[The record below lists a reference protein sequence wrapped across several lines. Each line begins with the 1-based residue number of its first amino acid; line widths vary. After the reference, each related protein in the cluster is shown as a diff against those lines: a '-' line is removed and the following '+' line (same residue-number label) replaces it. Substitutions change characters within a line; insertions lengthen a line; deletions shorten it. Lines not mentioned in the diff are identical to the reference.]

1 MSNKFKIILITPGN
15 LSNQDSEGG
24 RGVVYS
30 PNLGLTYLASYIEKL
45 YGDRVEVAIIE
56 TVPEQL
62 SDADVRERIVKFS
75 PDMVGISSKT
85 FNILSAYRLLRMV
98 KSIDPTITTLLGGAH
113 GTAMPEHTIDECR
126 DIDIIVRG
134 EGELPFA
141 AIVGRAL
148 ENRLDDLEGIA
159 AVTYRTKAGEVKSN
173 SGVSLLKDLDVVP
186 FPRYDK
192 YDLKNY
198 GIGHNP
204 VTGAKENFFSVFAS
218 RGCPYF
224 CTFCMPLLT
233 RQVRK
238 REPAMIVE
246 ELNFLIEEMGAKFV
260 YFEDSCMTTDNKWFE
275 AVCDEFL
282 RAGINKKLSWGFETR
297 VDVVTKKLFDKAV
310 SAGGVYVNFG
320 LESGSDYILECNK
333 KNFKTKDILH
343 SVRIARE
350 AGMTLIHGSFIL
362 GLPFETH
369 KTIQETLNFVEKLD
383 IDMIP
388 INIVDIYPGS
398 ELFNM
403 VERGEGGIH
412 WLPGLRYNWEI
423 YERNKCQTEVND
435 LTEADLMKY
444 YKQALELVEKKT
456 GMMFTI

>member
-1 MSNKFKIILITPGN
+1 MNKKFKIMLITPGN
-15 LSNQDSEGG
+15 LANQDSEGG

-45 YGDRVEVAIIE
+45 HGDKVEVAIVE
-56 TVPEQL
+56 TVPEHL
-62 SDADVRERIVKFS
+62 SDGDLKKKLVDFR

-98 KSIDPTITTLLGGAH
+98 KAIDPSTVTVLGGAH
-113 GTAMPEHTIDECR
+113 GTAMPEHTFTECSEL
-126 DIDIIVRG
+126 DIIVRG

-141 AIVGRAL
+141 AIVSRVL
-148 ENRLDDLEGIA
+148 EDRRDELEGIA
-159 AVTYRTKAGEVKSN
+159 SITYRTNAGEIKSN
-173 SGVSLLKDLDVVP
+173 SGVSLLTDLDVVP

-198 GIGHNP
+198 GMGNNP

-238 REPAMIVE
+238 REPAKIVE
-246 ELNFLIEEMGAKFV
+246 ELNFLINEMQAKFV

-275 AVCDEFL
+275 AVCDEFISS
-282 RAGINKKLSWGFETR
+282 GIDKKISWGFETR
-297 VDVVTKKLFDKAV
+297 VDVVTKKLFEKAAR
-310 SAGGVYVNFG
+310 AGGVYVNFG
-320 LESGSDYILECNK
+320 LESGSDYILERNK
-333 KNFKTKDILH
+333 KNFQTKDILA
-343 SVRIARE
+343 SVRMAKE
-350 AGMTLIHGSFIL
+350 AGIKLIHGSFIL

-369 KTIQETLNFVEKLD
+369 KTINETLNFVESLD

-403 VERGEGGIH
+403 VERGEGGIR

-423 YERNKCQTEVND
+423 YERNRCQTEVND
-435 LTEADLMKY
+435 LTEADLMDY
-444 YKQALELVEKKT
+444 YKKALLVVEKKT
-456 GMMFTI
+456 GNMFTI